1 MPLMQRLRRCV
12 MPAAVLL
19 TTALLAPPAF
29 ADTNPTNSAGTSPG
43 LQGPWTG
50 KDFDD
55 LDGAEL
61 DAAKQA
67 ALSAHFRTLRVCAD
81 PGNMPLSDRGQ
92 EGYENKVLDVV
103 AKAMGARLSYFWRSY
118 DGDIV
123 SQAFGTADECDI
135 LIDMP
140 DHDQD
145 LLSTVPIYRTT
156 YVFVWRTNE
165 NLSISSL
172 DDPRLKQ
179 LRVGAFQ
186 ISALRE
192 ALSNHGVRTNVQ
204 LWPVASD
211 TEWVPAHQPW
221 RQVEQVVD
229 GKLDIAAAWG
239 PMAGWLK
246 TMKGAQLTIQPTNL
260 MDSNVPMEFSL
271 GMGVPKQDVVLKF
284 ALDNAL
290 KANRAEIEGIL
301 RKYGVPLVQCPDCVI
316 AGDLPAH
323 GSYMMSLSAS
333 QTQSRPTHWSA
344 SRAQVDEWLAEGS
357 SVNKEFFDAV
367 LANDVDRA
375 AYLLG
380 KGADVNE
387 PTNLGETALTTASRA
402 GCIEM
407 MQLLVRHGAR
417 VDRPDGDGL
426 TPLMGAVQRDQA
438 AAVEFLLAH
447 GAGIEKGAPRG
458 FTPLSLAIEEQ
469 QFDAAYALIERGANV
484 NAPAST
490 HRLTPLMVVA
500 SELPPEADSMV
511 RILQQHGP
519 MDVAR
524 ALLAHKAKLDT
535 IDADGVTALMIAAA
549 HDNAQMIALLVQ
561 AGANPR
567 MKSAAGETAR
577 DIAVRNDNLGAVR
590 ILDLLVRR

>member
-1 MPLMQRLRRCV
+1 MPFMQRLGRCL
-12 MPAAVLL
+12 MPAAILL

-29 ADTNPTNSAGTSPG
+29 ADNNPTNSAGTSPG

-67 ALSAHFRTLRVCAD
+67 ALTAHFRTLRVCAD
-81 PGNMPLSDRGQ
+81 PGNMPLSDRAQ
-92 EGYENKVLDVV
+92 EGYENKILDVL
-103 AKAMGARLSYFWRSY
+103 AKAMGARLSYYWRSY

-140 DHDQD
+140 DHDED

-156 YVFVWRTNE
+156 YVLVWRTSE
-165 NLSISSL
+165 NLAINSL
-172 DDPRLKQ
+172 DDARLKQ
-179 LRVGAFQ
+179 LRLGVFQ

-221 RQVEQVVD
+221 HQVEQVAD

-239 PMAGWLK
+239 PMAGWLD
-246 TMKGAQLTIQPTNL
+246 TMKGARLTIQPTNL
-260 MDSNVPMEFSL
+260 MDNNVPMEFSL
-271 GMGVPKQDVVLKF
+271 GVGVPKQDVVLKF

-290 KANRAEIEGIL
+290 KGNRVAIEGIL
-301 RKYGVPLVQCPDCVI
+301 RKYGVPLVQCPDCVV
-316 AGDLPAH
+316 AGNLAAH
-323 GSYMMSLSAS
+323 GSYMIQSVAE
-333 QTQSRPTHWSA
+333 TESRPTHWSV
-344 SRAQVDEWLAEGS
+344 SRAQVDQWLAAGS
-357 SVNKEFFDAV
+357 SVNDEFYDAV
-367 LANDVDRA
+367 IANDVDRA
-375 AYLLG
+375 GYLLG
-380 KGADVNE
+380 KGANVNGLS
-387 PTNLGETALTTASRA
+387 NLGETALTTASRA
-402 GCIEM
+402 GCMAM
-407 MQLLVRHGAR
+407 MQLLVKDGAR

-438 AAVEFLLAH
+438 AAIKFLLAH
-447 GAGIEKGAPRG
+447 GAGIEKGAPHG

-469 QFDAAYALIERGANV
+469 QYDAAYALIEAGADV
-484 NAPAST
+484 NTPAST

-500 SELPPEADSMV
+500 SELPPESDSMV
-511 RILQQHGP
+511 RMLQQHGP
-519 MDVAR
+519 MEIAR

-535 IDADGVTALMIAAA
+535 VDADGVNALMIAAA
-549 HDNAQMIALLVQ
+549 HDNSQMIALLVQ
-561 AGANPR
+561 AGANPNMR
-567 MKSAAGETAR
+567 SAAGETAR

>member
-1 MPLMQRLRRCV
+1 MPLMQRLSRCV
-12 MPAAVLL
+12 MPAALL
-19 TTALLAPPAF
+19 LITALLAPPTF

-43 LQGPWTG
+43 LQRPWTG

-81 PGNMPLSDRGQ
+81 PGNMPLSDRAQ
-92 EGYENKVLDVV
+92 EGYENKILDVL
-103 AKAMGARLSYFWRSY
+103 AKAMGARLSYYWRSY
-118 DGDIV
+118 DGDV
-123 SQAFGTADECDI
+123 VGQAFGTADECDI

-145 LLSTVPIYRTT
+145 LLSTIPIYRTT

-165 NLSISSL
+165 NLAIRSL
-172 DDPRLKQ
+172 DDARLKQ
-179 LRVGAFQ
+179 LRVGVFQ

-192 ALSNHGVRTNVQ
+192 ALSNHGVLANVQ
-204 LWPVASD
+204 VWPVASD

-246 TMKGAQLTIQPTNL
+246 TMKGAPVTIQPTNL
-260 MDSNVPMEFSL
+260 MDNNVPMEFSL
-271 GMGVPKQDVVLKF
+271 GIGVPKQDVVLKF
-284 ALDNAL
+284 ALDDAL

-301 RKYGVPLVQCPDCVI
+301 RKYGVPLVQCPDCVVP
-316 AGDLPAH
+316 GNLPAH
-323 GSYMMSLSAS
+323 GSYMMQSLA
-333 QTQSRPTHWSA
+333 QTVSKPTHWSV
-344 SRAQVDEWLAEGS
+344 SRAQVDQWLAQGS
-357 SVNKEFFDAV
+357 SLNDEFYDAV

-375 AYLLG
+375 GYLLG
-380 KGADVNE
+380 KGADVNGRS
-387 PTNLGETALTTASRA
+387 NLGETALTTASRA

-407 MQLLVRHGAR
+407 MQLLVKHGAR
-417 VDRPDGDGL
+417 IDQPDGDGL

-438 AAVEFLLAH
+438 AAIEFLLAH

-469 QFDAAYALIERGANV
+469 QFDAAYALIEAGADV

-519 MDVAR
+519 MDTAR
-524 ALLAHKAKLDT
+524 ALLAHKAKLNAV
-535 IDADGVTALMIAAA
+535 DADGVTALMIAAA
-549 HDNAQMIALLVQ
+549 HDNSQMIALLIQ
-561 AGANPR
+561 AGADPHMR
-567 MKSAAGETAR
+567 SAAGETAR
-577 DIAVRNDNLGAVR
+577 DIAARNDNLGAVR
-590 ILDLLVRR
+590 TLDLLVRR

>member
-1 MPLMQRLRRCV
+1 MPLMQRLSRCV

-29 ADTNPTNSAGTSPG
+29 ADTNPTNSTGTSPG

-81 PGNMPLSDRGQ
+81 PGNMPLSDRAR
-92 EGYENKVLDVV
+92 EGYENKILDVL
-103 AKAMGARLSYFWRSY
+103 ARAMGARLSYYWRAY

-145 LLSTVPIYRTT
+145 LLNTVPIYRTS
-156 YVFVWRTNE
+156 YVLVWRTNE
-165 NLSISSL
+165 HLAIKSL
-172 DDPRLKQ
+172 DDPRLKR
-179 LRVGAFQ
+179 LRVGVFQ

-221 RQVEQVVD
+221 RQVEQVAD

-239 PMAGWLK
+239 PMAGWLD
-246 TMKGAQLTIQPTNL
+246 TMKGAQLTVQPTNL
-260 MDSNVPMEFSL
+260 MDNNVPMEFSL
-271 GMGVPKQDVVLKF
+271 GLGVPKQDVVLKF
-284 ALDNAL
+284 ALDDAL
-290 KANRAEIEGIL
+290 KGNRAEIEGIL
-301 RKYGVPLVQCPDCVI
+301 RKYGVPLVQCPDCIVP
-316 AGDLPAH
+316 GNLPAH
-323 GSYMMSLSAS
+323 GSYMMQSVA
-333 QTQSRPTHWSA
+333 QTESKATHWSV
-344 SRAQVDEWLAEGS
+344 SRAQVDQWLQEGS
-357 SVNKEFFDAV
+357 SVDSEFFDAV
-367 LANDVDRA
+367 IANDVDRTG
-375 AYLLG
+375 YLLG
-380 KGADVNE
+380 KGAHVNGLS
-387 PTNLGETALTTASRA
+387 NLGETALTTASRA
-402 GCIEM
+402 GCIPM
-407 MQLLVRHGAR
+407 MQLLVGHGAI

-438 AAVEFLLAH
+438 AAVKFLLAH

-469 QFDAAYALIERGANV
+469 QFDAAYALIEAGADV
-484 NAPAST
+484 NTPAST

-500 SELPPEADSMV
+500 SELPPESDSMV
-511 RILQQHGP
+511 RIMQQHGP
-519 MDVAR
+519 MEIAR
-524 ALLAHKAKLDT
+524 ALLTHKAKLNT
-535 IDADGVTALMIAAA
+535 VDADGVTALMIAAA
-549 HDNAQMIALLVQ
+549 HDNSQMIALLVQ
-561 AGANPR
+561 AGANPN